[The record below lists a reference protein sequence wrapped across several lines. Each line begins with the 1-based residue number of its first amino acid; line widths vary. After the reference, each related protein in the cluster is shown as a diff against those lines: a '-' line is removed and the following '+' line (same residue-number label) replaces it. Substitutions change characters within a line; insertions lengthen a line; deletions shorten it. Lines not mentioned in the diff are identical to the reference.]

1 MYSVDF
7 NEGGGGIC
15 FFWKM
20 EDFFSGFAF
29 GRKCSIYSDDGVPYV
44 CVMNVMFRLEI

>member
-1 MYSVDF
+1 MK
-7 NEGGGGIC
+7 GGGG
-15 FFWKM
+15 FVFSGRWKI
-20 EDFFSGFAF
+20 FFSGFAF